1 MNRKLVALFLSLVMS
16 MSTATV
22 YAEPTNEE
30 TLQKE
35 NIENV
40 QEDKNIQNGLVFEQ
54 NNIDIVQ
61 GQGYDVSSEEG
72 AEYVEALSEGTIII
86 SFKST
91 SQNQYQSLISI
102 GNNRT
107 GNQNRHFHLYIT
119 NTGAVGMELRNT
131 DSVFKYTLSRPAALR
146 SKYKNEYV
154 SNTVAFKADRENH
167 QYKLFA
173 NGELLATLDK
183 EDFKFISDIT
193 EVNNVM
199 LGGTNRQGT
208 VAYPFGGTINS
219 AQIY

>member
-72 AEYVEALSEGTIII
+72 AEYEPYRREQLLFLSNQPVKINI
-86 SFKST
+86 S
-91 SQNQYQSLISI
+91 
-102 GNNRT
+102 R
-107 GNQNRHFHLYIT
+107 
-119 NTGAVGMELRNT
+119 
-131 DSVFKYTLSRPAALR
+131 
-146 SKYKNEYV
+146 
-154 SNTVAFKADRENH
+154 
-167 QYKLFA
+167 
-173 NGELLATLDK
+173 
-183 EDFKFISDIT
+183 
-193 EVNNVM
+193 
-199 LGGTNRQGT
+199 
-208 VAYPFGGTINS
+208 
-219 AQIY
+219 

>member
-107 GNQNRHFHLYIT
+107 GN
-119 NTGAVGMELRNT
+119 
-131 DSVFKYTLSRPAALR
+131 
-146 SKYKNEYV
+146 
-154 SNTVAFKADRENH
+154 
-167 QYKLFA
+167 
-173 NGELLATLDK
+173 
-183 EDFKFISDIT
+183 
-193 EVNNVM
+193 
-199 LGGTNRQGT
+199 
-208 VAYPFGGTINS
+208 
-219 AQIY
+219 